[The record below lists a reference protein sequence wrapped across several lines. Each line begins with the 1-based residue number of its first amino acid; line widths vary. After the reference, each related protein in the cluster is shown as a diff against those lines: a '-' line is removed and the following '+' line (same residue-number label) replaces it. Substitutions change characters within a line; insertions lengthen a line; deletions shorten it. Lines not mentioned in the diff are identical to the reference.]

1 MSKESVL
8 AVFGQY
14 LHQDVDLDGRN
25 PTELVRNAL
34 NMMQSRERDDLR
46 FYLASVLERS
56 SPAELKGLLNRANE
70 NWRFTSKGADQF
82 LRTVAEQLASRR

>member
-1 MSKESVL
+1 MGKESVL

-14 LHQDVDLDGRN
+14 LHQDMDLDGRN

-82 LRTVAEQLASRR
+82 LRTVAEQLAFGR